1 VPRDEALDD
10 LAALLLE
17 TEDSQGA
24 LAALVKALN
33 VGTPR
38 LLFDFTRR

>member
-1 VPRDEALDD
+1 VPPDEAPDD

-24 LAALVKALN
+24 LAALVKALH

-38 LLFDFTRR
+38 PPFDFTAR